1 MDILEYVEQRRRELE
16 KKKLESNKPII
27 EVLKERRNERISMRV
42 TKSEKEF
49 INKIASESDVTIT
62 ELFLNLIM
70 DHYK

>member
-27 EVLKERRNERISMRV
+27 QVLKEPRNERISMRV